1 MERQQ
6 RQKYIFKT
14 WQKLKINTCTLKRNK
29 TDRNGTH
36 VNEINKERKKRIN
49 IEMTKYTQKKKEG
62 EEKRSVKWNRR
73 RV

>member
-36 VNEINKERKKRIN
+36 VNEINKE
-49 IEMTKYTQKKKEG
+49 KKED
-62 EEKRSVKWNRR
+62 KYRDD
-73 RV
+73 